1 MSTINN
7 YKRVHADVMVQLL
20 PIEPFQRGRGFD
32 QIFLRFPSSVKNRTV
47 SRRAQD
53 VLVQRTLTSLTL
65 RPQTVEVFLELVYRG

>member
-1 MSTINN
+1 MLS
-7 YKRVHADVMVQLL
+7 L
-20 PIEPFQRGRGFD
+20 PIKAFQRRRGLE
-32 QIFLRFPSSVKNRTV
+32 QILLRFPSSIKNRTV